1 MFLGYNQYWPGE
13 FMVLWFNV
21 HEHPKAKQAVF
32 LILKR
37 LRRRGHGL
45 KFHMTDWEKPGIKPE
60 TPGLQ
65 GIGLYPTPTPR
76 QLLKY
81 FIIFLFCGRVSWLYQ
96 YWPGGFMVLW
106 FYMYVQEHRKAQ
118 PAVVLVLKRLR
129 RRGNGLSLI
138 RQTGRS
144 RELNLPPLVYKT

>member
-13 FMVLWFNV
+13 FTVLWFYV

-45 KFHMTDWEKPGIKPE
+45 KFHTTDWEKPGIKPA

-65 GIGLYPTPTPR
+65 GIGLSPTPTPQR
-76 QLLKY
+76 LLKY
-81 FIIFLFCGRVSWLYQ
+81 FSIFLFCGRVSWLYQ
-96 YWPGGFMVLW
+96 YWPGGLMVLW
-106 FYMYVQEHRKAQ
+106 FYVQEHRKAQ
-118 PAVVLVLKRLR
+118 LAVVLVLKLLI
-129 RRGNGLSLI
+129 RRGNG
-138 RQTGRS
+138 
-144 RELNLPPLVYKT
+144 